1 MDPLLPATH
10 TVDIACHEIFP
21 PGGIASVPAVLMKVT
36 EQSVSV
42 PLVGLAVK
50 ATDGFFLVGLSA
62 AAADKERN
70 LSMLKSKERQW
81 LDMPMVYNNNRDAIL
96 TIEKGTTGD
105 RAFAEAFAAWRQ

>member
-21 PGGIASVPAVLMKVT
+21 PGGIASVPAVLIKVT

-50 ATDGFFLVGLSA
+50 ATDGFFLIGLSA
-62 AAADKERN
+62 SDADKKRN
-70 LSMLKSKERQW
+70 LQMLKEWQW
-81 LDMPMVYNNNRDAIL
+81 LDMPMVYDNNRRAVL
-96 TIEKGTTGD
+96 AFEKGTTGD
-105 RAFAEAFAAWRQ
+105 GAFAEAFAAWRQ